1 MKRALKRKK
10 TTLLIL
16 AIVLTVVVVG
26 LLAVTAGN
34 QRTEPVSDFTG
45 DTTGGM
51 PSETTSSEKT
61 SSPSAATSDPSGE
74 PAISGGSD
82 ESEGS
87 EEPSDDPI
95 PSAPEASDPGT
106 TTTEPD
112 ESVPPAVSTEP
123 EEPTVSETTS
133 KPEESTP
140 PTPPPPPP
148 PDGEYTGVVYLTF
161 DDGPSKLTSEVL
173 DILKEYDAKAT
184 FFVVGVA
191 EGNEWKYD
199 LMKRALNEGHQI
211 AMHGNS
217 HEYEDIYKSVETAT
231 DNFFKE
237 NRKLQEVLGID
248 VKVIRFP
255 GGSSNTVSMKY
266 CKNVMTN
273 AAKILLENGY
283 TYFDWDVSSGDAG
296 EYRTSSDGIYKK
308 VISGVGPSKPNVI
321 LMHDGNGHQATVD
334 ALPKILKWL
343 KDAGYKFEVIT
354 ESTPPVRHSIAN

>member
-1 MKRALKRKK
+1 MKKTLQRKK
-10 TTLLIL
+10 TVLLTL
-16 AIVLTVVVVG
+16 AIVLTVVVIG
-26 LLAVTAGN
+26 LLAMTAGN
-34 QRTEPVSDFTG
+34 QRTEPGSDFTG
-45 DTTGGM
+45 DTTGAV
-51 PSETTSSEKT
+51 SSEPST
-61 SSPSAATSDPSGE
+61 PETASSSAAVSDPSEE
-74 PAISGGSD
+74 PAAPSDDSAPSEAASVPD
-82 ESEGS
+82 ESEPEPALS
-87 EEPSDDPI
+87 EPEESSVEP
-95 PSAPEASDPGT
+95 
-106 TTTEPD
+106 
-112 ESVPPAVSTEP
+112 PPAVSTEP
-123 EEPTVSETTS
+123 EKPNTSEATS
-133 KPEESTP
+133 TPEE

-148 PDGEYTGVVYLTF
+148 DGDYTGIVYLTF
-161 DDGPSKLTSEVL
+161 DDGPSKLTPEVL

-199 LMKRALNEGHQI
+199 LMRRAIEEGHQI

-237 NRKLQEVLGID
+237 NRKLQEELGID
-248 VKVIRFP
+248 VKIMRFP
-255 GGSSNTVSMKY
+255 GGSSNTVSKKY
-266 CKNVMTN
+266 CKNVMTD
-273 AAKILLENGY
+273 AAKILLEHGY
-283 TYFDWDVSSGDAG
+283 SYFDWDVSSGDAG

-308 VISGVGPSKPNVI
+308 VISGVKPSKANVV